1 MDFTNS
7 QSLFQEAC
15 ELIPGGVNSPVR
27 AFKAVGE
34 FPVFI
39 ERGEGAYLYDADGNK
54 LGESRKNF
62 AGGIDHFDATGNKVG
77 HSIKNFAG
85 GMDHYDLSGEKIG
98 SSMRG
103 FWGQTNHFDNT
114 FHKTGEGIRNFWGA
128 IDRYYVD
135 GEG

>member
-39 ERGEGAYLYDADGNK
+39 ERGEGAYLYDADGNMIGDYTSRDSVEIEERFPGIF
-54 LGESRKNF
+54 GE
-62 AGGIDHFDATGNKVG
+62 
-77 HSIKNFAG
+77 
-85 GMDHYDLSGEKIG
+85 
-98 SSMRG
+98 
-103 FWGQTNHFDNT
+103 
-114 FHKTGEGIRNFWGA
+114 
-128 IDRYYVD
+128 
-135 GEG
+135 